1 MAKIRLDF
9 TQEEVEK
16 ALIDYWTEKHHM
28 REKGSRFMR
37 SMGDTFPNPKIEWA
51 GAKQLDAH
59 GILRSVDAIPNGCS
73 LIIGTDEEPY
83 KPYFE
88 ATDASD

>member
-28 REKGSRFMR
+28 REKGSRFTR
-37 SMGDTFPNPKIEWA
+37 SLGDIFPNPKIVWTMNAQTHDLE
-51 GAKQLDAH
+51 
-59 GILRSVDAIPNGCS
+59 GCA
-73 LIIGTDEEPY
+73 LVIGTDEEPY
-83 KPYFE
+83 KPFFE

>member
-1 MAKIRLDF
+1 MARIRLDF

-16 ALIDYWTEKHHM
+16 ALIDYWTEKHNM

-37 SMGDTFPNPKIEWA
+37 MGDKYPEPTIIWNAPA
-51 GAKQLDAH
+51 L
-59 GILRSVDAIPNGCS
+59 SGCA
-73 LIIGTDEEPY
+73 LVIGTDKEPY

-88 ATDASD
+88 VDGSDEP